1 MAKTKR
7 GATSSKGHRSRAEDA
22 LSRKAVQHHDF
33 IGDTASDREKSRAV
47 EEQRI
52 LRDRA
57 EVEKDVVREME
68 QEFEETAGIQK
79 DTRLADVLNFPR
91 PRSFRQGIEILRD
104 RGPAAFEILREKA
117 EERLAGMPAP
127 VKSAVKASERA
138 FGMLAAPVRVGVHL
152 IADALRTPAQMLRL
166 LLVNRRTA

>member
-7 GATSSKGHRSRAEDA
+7 GATTSKGHRSRAEDA

-33 IGDTASDREKSRAV
+33 IGEAAKDREKSRAV

-57 EVEKDVVREME
+57 DVEKDVVREME
-68 QEFEETAGIQK
+68 QEFEEAAGMQQ
-79 DTRLADVLNFPR
+79 DTRLVDILNFPR
-91 PRSFRQGIEILRD
+91 PKSLRQGYEILRD
-104 RGPAAFEILREKA
+104 RGPAALEILREKA
-117 EERLAGMPAP
+117 EQRLAGMPGP
-127 VKSAVKASERA
+127 VKNAVHMSERA
-138 FGMLAAPVRVGVHL
+138 LGLLAGPVRVGVHL

-166 LLVNRRTA
+166 LLINRRTA